1 MGTCFLLMLVVA
13 TMSQLGHTLDNQLI
27 LPDICPKKLVSIFG
41 AQNLANLAKV
51 LVFMCKKWDIECPNK
66 ENRDHLFVSKLL
78 N

>member
-1 MGTCFLLMLVVA
+1 MGSCFLLMLVVA

-66 ENRDHLFVSKLL
+66 KKERPPFCAKIVE
-78 N
+78 

>member
-51 LVFMCKKWDIECPNK
+51 LVFMCKKWDIESPNK